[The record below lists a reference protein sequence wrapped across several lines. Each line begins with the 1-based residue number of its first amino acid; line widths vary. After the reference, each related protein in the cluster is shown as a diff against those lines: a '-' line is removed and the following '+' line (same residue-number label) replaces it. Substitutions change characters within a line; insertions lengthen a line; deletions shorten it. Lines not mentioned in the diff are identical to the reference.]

1 MRVIVRA
8 ALSLLVMGS
17 LSALPARAQVAARLR
32 PRSGLWMD
40 AGAGYGRLRLTCQ
53 GCNIG
58 GIDGAVF
65 TVTAG
70 GSPSRYVHLGLEGQI
85 WTGIDAGRKE
95 QVRSIAAVAQW
106 FPWGRHNGFFFRGGT
121 GLSDGIIAP
130 IDTAASTVRGLG
142 VLMSISMGYDFT
154 IGRHFALTL
163 QAGDQIAALGDLVVN
178 GTKADD
184 TIGYISRF
192 SMVFTVR

>member
-95 QVRSIAAVAQW
+95 QLEPNEAAAELD
-106 FPWGRHNGFFFRGGT
+106 RLHE
-121 GLSDGIIAP
+121 LISDDPAL
-130 IDTAASTVRGLG
+130 R
-142 VLMSISMGYDFT
+142 
-154 IGRHFALTL
+154 LTL
-163 QAGDQIAALGDLVVN
+163 EWVVERED
-178 GTKADD
+178 GP
-184 TIGYISRF
+184 
-192 SMVFTVR
+192 